1 MEDKNWGGNLWKNYS
16 QSGNR
21 AISGGIGAVAGASAL
36 AASGV
41 TGVVLGGVIAGG
53 VGGAVGGAIS
63 GAMTD
68 GLFGENIAKGALT
81 GFATGAIG
89 GAVLGGIAG
98 GVSQI
103 AQNAKVTSTGVG
115 TKGNI
120 WTGAT
125 VAEGRSP
132 WAFNNTAK
140 VTPKTTTVGGT
151 PKVSS
156 SGKIG
161 KLELG
166 EIEAQVEKTVGYN
179 INPQTEEMTPITK
192 WDEYKVV
199 PGQQPE
205 YTFSKHAGKHL
216 NEVVQ
221 RGENAG
227 LLSRPYMRSPFTIKN
242 IMSTGNGVP
251 DATWPGGMN
260 WKVPGTFRGSEGIF
274 ELGIN
279 PETNVI
285 YHFNFVK

>member
-1 MEDKNWGGNLWKNYS
+1 LGGNLWKNYS

-103 AQNAKVTSTGVG
+103 VQNAKVTSTGVG

-192 WDEYKVV
+192 WGEYKIV
-199 PGQQPE
+199 PGQQSEPFIVTKEGVVLPRNAYIPE
-205 YTFSKHAGKHL
+205 NYIENPYRSSSYGVYENGKFIEKLRIDPATQPGFKGPNKSHFHINGGSKHIFDPSKW
-216 NEVVQ
+216 
-221 RGENAG
+221 
-227 LLSRPYMRSPFTIKN
+227 PFYK
-242 IMSTGNGVP
+242 
-251 DATWPGGMN
+251 
-260 WKVPGTFRGSEGIF
+260 E
-274 ELGIN
+274 
-279 PETNVI
+279 
-285 YHFNFVK
+285 